1 MRGLYF
7 SETQI
12 DAALALAGKDLK
24 HIGLFGGEPLLP
36 QNRCL
41 LEHIIKQ
48 APEKCYDI
56 ITNGYYLD
64 QYVDL
69 LSQIDVSY
77 VMVTL
82 DGGRS
87 IHDKKRVLA
96 NGGPTFDTILN
107 NIQTC
112 LQNRIAIR
120 IRMNIDGDTIS
131 ESERLRNELLQ
142 KFQDYTDLL
151 SFEISPMMEINRS
164 ERDQLINELTQNDI
178 LHQPNARN
186 KILSRFSPVIN
197 TLLYG
202 QRLHPTYSYCSSH
215 QNKFI
220 VDPLGLIYPCL
231 AAVGKRD
238 YAIGTFHPQVK
249 LFENNVRNR
258 NIETIEKCRSCT
270 YSLLCGGGCPLKI
283 DVCKDIYQAECGSIL
298 NDLHNLLP
306 MLLETKKLYT
316 ADIDC

>member
-202 QRLHPTYSYCSSH
+202 QRLHPTYE
-215 QNKFI
+215 
-220 VDPLGLIYPCL
+220 D
-231 AAVGKRD
+231 
-238 YAIGTFHPQVK
+238 
-249 LFENNVRNR
+249 
-258 NIETIEKCRSCT
+258 
-270 YSLLCGGGCPLKI
+270 
-283 DVCKDIYQAECGSIL
+283 
-298 NDLHNLLP
+298 
-306 MLLETKKLYT
+306 
-316 ADIDC
+316 